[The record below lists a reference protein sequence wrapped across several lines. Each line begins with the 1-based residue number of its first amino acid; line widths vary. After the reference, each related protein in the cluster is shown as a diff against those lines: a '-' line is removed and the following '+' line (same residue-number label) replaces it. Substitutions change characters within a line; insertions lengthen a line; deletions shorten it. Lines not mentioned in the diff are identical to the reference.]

1 MNQTTTKKPKQLAV
15 RPNERD
21 FKYIIVHSSGTMQ
34 GAPFTA
40 QDLHQMHLQRKW
52 AGIGYNIVVELDGH
66 VVLGRSLVYQGA
78 HCKAHGRNNDSIGV
92 CYIGGTDCEHNAA
105 DTRTREQKI
114 ALDAVLQ
121 TLKAVWPAAE
131 ITGHRKWEPTE
142 CPSLNAAR
150 EFAHITGDTIL

>member
-21 FKYIIVHSSGTMQ
+21 FKYIIVHSSGTRQ

-40 QDLHQMHLQRKW
+40 QDLHKWHLLRQF

-78 HCKAHGRNNDSIGV
+78 HCKAQGRNNDSIGV
-92 CYIGGTDCEHNAA
+92 CYIGGTDFEIEPA

-121 TLKAVWPAAE
+121 TLKAVWPTAE
-131 ITGHRKWEPTE
+131 ITGHRDWERTD